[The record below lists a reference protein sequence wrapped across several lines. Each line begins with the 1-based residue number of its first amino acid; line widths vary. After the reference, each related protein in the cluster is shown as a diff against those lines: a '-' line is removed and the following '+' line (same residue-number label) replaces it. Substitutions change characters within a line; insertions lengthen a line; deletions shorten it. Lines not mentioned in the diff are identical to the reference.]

1 MELVDNLRAQLRQHD
16 IFLDEAV
23 LLKEVDFLTE
33 LLRWNKT
40 YNLTS
45 IIDPVEAIEK
55 HLVDS
60 MLLLPYLD
68 DVESIL
74 DIGSGGGFPGIPLQI
89 ARPQLRVTSVDAV
102 AKKIA
107 FQRHVV
113 RQLKL
118 NGFTPWHGRIEKVPQ
133 QEFATYGF
141 DFVVARAFSSLRD
154 LLKLA
159 LPCVKPN
166 GQIVAMKGPDGEK
179 ELNEVGD
186 WLVGQGLCCIRQVSY
201 SLPQSEARRSLLFF
215 KVKPQDMV

>member
-1 MELVDNLRAQLRQHD
+1 MELVDNLRTQLQQHD

-23 LLKEVDFLTE
+23 LWKEVDFLTE

-45 IIDPVEAIEK
+45 ITDTVEAIEK

-60 MLLLPYLD
+60 LLILPYLD
-68 DVESIL
+68 NVESIM
-74 DIGSGGGFPGIPLQI
+74 DVGSGGGFPGIPLQI

-102 AKKIA
+102 AKKIS
-107 FQRHVV
+107 FQRHVA

-118 NGFTPWHGRIEKVPQ
+118 DGLTPWHGRIEEVPRQ
-133 QEFATYGF
+133 KFAVYGF
-141 DFVVARAFSSLRD
+141 DLVVARAFSSLRD
-154 LLKLA
+154 FLELA

-186 WLVGQGLCCIRQVSY
+186 WLVENGFCCNRQIYY
-201 SLPQSEARRSLLFF
+201 SLPQSGSRRSLLFF
-215 KVKPQDMV
+215 NSKPQDVA

>member
-1 MELVDNLRAQLRQHD
+1 MEWVDNLRTQLRQHD

-23 LLKEVDFLTE
+23 LLKEVDFLME

-45 IIDPVEAIEK
+45 ITDPVEAIEK
-55 HLVDS
+55 HLIDS

-102 AKKIA
+102 AKKIT
-107 FQRHVV
+107 FQRHVA

-118 NGFTPWHGRIEKVPQ
+118 NGLTPWHGRIEEVPRQ
-133 QEFATYGF
+133 DFSVSGF

-154 LLKLA
+154 LIRLA

-179 ELNEVGD
+179 ELNEMGD
-186 WLVGQGLCCIRQVSY
+186 WLVEQGVCCDRQIFY

-215 KVKPQDMV
+215 KVKPQDVV